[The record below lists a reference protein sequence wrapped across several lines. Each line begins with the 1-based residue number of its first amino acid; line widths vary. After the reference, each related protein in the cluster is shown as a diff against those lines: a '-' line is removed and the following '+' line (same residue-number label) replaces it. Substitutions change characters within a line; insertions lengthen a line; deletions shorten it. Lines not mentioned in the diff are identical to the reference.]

1 MWEMAVFDICI
12 AEGKNIRMKI
22 DEKKAEEKHLLWNL
36 DQKLHHMGEG
46 KGGEPGPGMKRA
58 MNTE

>member
-46 KGGEPGPGMKRA
+46 KGGNQGRG
-58 MNTE
+58 